1 MATLVKR
8 PLGLMV
14 VVVLVIVQGVL
25 AFLRANQ
32 WFQVGVDLLGEGL
45 LLIPLLGVVAIG
57 RGALVAG
64 IGLLYVLFAVG
75 ALAGK
80 NWAWWMGLI
89 AALMN
94 VFLVLSLVLQGAPVA
109 QSLVWVIV
117 PAILLYYLFK
127 HSASLTHVP
136 EPKVSLN

>member
-1 MATLVKR
+1 MAMLVKR
-8 PLGLMV
+8 PLGLMI

-25 AFLRANQ
+25 ALLRANQ
-32 WFQVGVDLLGEGL
+32 WFQIGVDLLGEGL

-94 VFLVLSLVLQGAPVA
+94 VFLVLSLVFQGAPVA
-109 QSLVWVIV
+109 QSLIWVIV

-127 HSASLTHVP
+127 HSASLTHVRRI
-136 EPKVSLN
+136 

>member
-1 MATLVKR
+1 MAMLVKR
-8 PLGLMV
+8 PLGLMI

-25 AFLRANQ
+25 ALLRANQ
-32 WFQVGVDLLGEGL
+32 WFQIGVDLLGEGL

-136 EPKVSLN
+136 EHKVSLN

>member
-8 PLGLMV
+8 PLGLMA

-25 AFLRANQ
+25 ALLRANQ
-32 WFQVGVDLLGEGL
+32 WFQIGVDLLGEGL

>member
-1 MATLVKR
+1 MKR
-8 PLGLMV
+8 PLGLVV
-14 VVVLVIVQGVL
+14 VVVLAVVQGVL

-32 WFQVGVDLLGEGL
+32 WFQVGVDLVGQGL
-45 LLIPLLGVVAIG
+45 VFIPLMGLVAIG
-57 RGALVAG
+57 RGGLVAG

-75 ALAGK
+75 ALGGK
-80 NWAWWMGLI
+80 NCAWWTGLI

-94 VFLVLSLVLQGAPVA
+94 VFLVLNLMFLGESIVRSLF
-109 QSLVWVIV
+109 WVIV

-127 HSASLTHVP
+127 HSASLTQGP

>member
-1 MATLVKR
+1 LSLYWQSFKVSEDSCERTTGLKLVSIFWEK
-8 PLGLMV
+8 
-14 VVVLVIVQGVL
+14 
-25 AFLRANQ
+25 
-32 WFQVGVDLLGEGL
+32 DS
-45 LLIPLLGVVAIG
+45 LLIPFLGVVAIG
-57 RGALVAG
+57 RGGLVAG

-75 ALAGK
+75 ALGGK

-117 PAILLYYLFK
+117 PAILLYYLSNAQR
-127 HSASLTHVP
+127 HSLRFQNL
-136 EPKVSLN
+136 EPH

>member
-14 VVVLVIVQGVL
+14 VVVLVIVQGLL
-25 AFLRANQ
+25 ALLRANQ

-45 LLIPLLGVVAIG
+45 LLIPLMGVVAIG
-57 RGALVAG
+57 RGGLVAG

-75 ALAGK
+75 ALAAK

-127 HSASLTHVP
+127 HSASLTEVSQ
-136 EPKVSLN
+136 PKVSLN